1 VTSNAEEQRADPPAP
16 SAPPA
21 TTGRTEGAVSRS
33 MTIILAGNVVP
44 PLAALLSGP
53 ILAQALGVTGR
64 GEVAAAAAPLGL
76 AIALTTFGIPEAVTY
91 VVAHHPRLVR
101 AAARNGFGLIVLA
114 GLLATG
120 ALLAA
125 RPLLTGGDLVIH
137 RLMAVSALAV
147 LPTVLLGVL
156 RGIASGMQRWAQV
169 SLEKVLASGL
179 RIVVLIP
186 LWLTGH
192 LTPFTA
198 TVVLAVMPVMG
209 ALAYIT
215 LPRHLPPRDQDEHG
229 VVSSRSIV
237 RYGSRLW
244 IGTIATVLIARADQ
258 TLMTPLSGAKQL
270 GLYVVAVNLSELPL
284 VIHRAVRDVT
294 FVTDA
299 HRSVDARLTAAARIS
314 TLVSAVAALAL
325 GTSMLWWLPLLF
337 GKEFSASL
345 PVAAILLLAAVIS
358 TPGSI
363 AGAGLS
369 ARGKPGLRSVAL
381 VIVCVLNV
389 SLLVLLLPRWG
400 AMGAAFATLVSL
412 SAMTLLKQLFLHR
425 YCGVRVRDFYGLRRS
440 DVATLRRY
448 AKRVRTA
455 ILRRVLPR
463 RVSR

>member
-1 VTSNAEEQRADPPAP
+1 
-16 SAPPA
+16 
-21 TTGRTEGAVSRS
+21 

-53 ILAQALGVTGR
+53 ILAQALGVSGR
-64 GEVAAAAAPLGL
+64 GQVAAAAAPLGL

-125 RPLLTGGDLVIH
+125 RPLLTGGDIVIY

-179 RIVVLIP
+179 RILVLIP

-209 ALAYIT
+209 ALSYIT
-215 LPRHLPPRDQDEHG
+215 LPRHLPPRAPDEQG
-229 VVSSRSIV
+229 AVSSRSIV

-244 IGTIATVLIARADQ
+244 IGTVATVLIARADQ

-270 GLYVVAVNLSELPL
+270 GLYVVAVNLSELPF

-299 HRSVDARLTAAARIS
+299 HQSHDARLTAAARIT
-314 TLVSAVAALAL
+314 TLVSATAALAL

-345 PVAAILLLAAVIS
+345 PVAAILLLAVVIS

-369 ARGKPGLRSVAL
+369 ARGRPGLRSVAL
-381 VIVCVLNV
+381 VIVSVLNI

-400 AMGAAFATLVSL
+400 AMGAAIATLVSL
-412 SAMTLLKQLFLHR
+412 STQTFLKQFFLHR
-425 YCGVRVRDFYGLRRS
+425 FCGVRVRDFYGLRRS
-440 DVATLRRY
+440 DIATLRRY

-455 ILRRVLPR
+455 VLRRVLPR

>member
-1 VTSNAEEQRADPPAP
+1 VTSSAEEHQADPATP
-16 SAPPA
+16 SAHSA
-21 TTGRTEGAVSRS
+21 TTGRGEGTVSRG
-33 MTIILAGNVVP
+33 MTIVLAGNVVP

-53 ILAQALGVTGR
+53 ILAQALGVAGR

-91 VVAHHPRLVR
+91 AVAHYPSLVR
-101 AAARNGFGLIVLA
+101 TAARNGFGLIVLA
-114 GLLATG
+114 GLLASG

-125 RPLLTGGDLVIH
+125 RPLLSGGDLSIQ

-156 RGIASGMQRWAQV
+156 RGIASGMQRWRQV
-169 SLEKVLASGL
+169 SREKVMASGL
-179 RIVVLIP
+179 RILVLIP

-209 ALAYIT
+209 ALAYVT
-215 LPRHLPPRDQDEHG
+215 LPRHLPPRVQDEDG
-229 VVSSRSIV
+229 VASSRSIV

-258 TLMTPLSGAKQL
+258 TLMTPLSSAKQL
-270 GLYVVAVNLSELPL
+270 GLYVVAVNISELPL
-284 VIHRAVRDVT
+284 VIHRSVRDVT

-299 HRSVDARLTAAARIS
+299 NRSVDTRLTAAARIS
-314 TLVSAVAALAL
+314 TLISGVAALAL

-337 GKEFSASL
+337 GKDFSGAL
-345 PVAAILLLAAVIS
+345 PVAAVLLLAVVIS

-369 ARGKPGLRSVAL
+369 ARGKPGQRSVVL
-381 VIVCVLNV
+381 VIVCVLNL

-400 AMGAAFATLVSL
+400 AMGAAWATLLSL
-412 SAMTLLKQLFLHR
+412 STMTVLKQLLLRRHFGIRL
-425 YCGVRVRDFYGLRRS
+425 RDFYGVRRS
-440 DVATLRRY
+440 DVAILRRY
-448 AKRVRTA
+448 AQRVRA
-455 ILRRVLPR
+455 ALARRVLPR
-463 RVSR
+463 RFSR

>member
-1 VTSNAEEQRADPPAP
+1 MTSNSEEQRADPPAP
-16 SAPPA
+16 SAHSA
-21 TTGRTEGAVSRS
+21 TTGRTDGAVSRS

-53 ILAQALGVTGR
+53 ILAQALGVAGR

-125 RPLLTGGDLVIH
+125 RPWLTGGDLVIH

-179 RIVVLIP
+179 RILVLIP

-215 LPRHLPPRDQDEHG
+215 LPRHLPPREPDEQG
-229 VVSSRSIV
+229 AVSSRSIV

-270 GLYVVAVNLSELPL
+270 GLYVVAVHLSELPL

-345 PVAAILLLAAVIS
+345 PVAAILLLAVVIS

-381 VIVCVLNV
+381 VIVCVLNI

-400 AMGAAFATLVSL
+400 AMGAAFATLISL

-440 DVATLRRY
+440 DMAILRRY
-448 AKRVRTA
+448 AQRVRA
-455 ILRRVLPR
+455 AVVRRVLPR

>member
-1 VTSNAEEQRADPPAP
+1 MTSSDEEQRADPAAP
-16 SAPPA
+16 SAHSA
-21 TTGRTEGAVSRS
+21 TTGRTDGAVSRG
-33 MTIILAGNVVP
+33 MTIVLAGSLVP
-44 PLAALLSGP
+44 PLAALASGP
-53 ILAQALGVTGR
+53 ILAQALGVSGR
-64 GEVAAAAAPLGL
+64 GAVAAAAAPLGL

-91 VVAHHPRLVR
+91 TVAHHPRLVR

-125 RPLLTGGDLVIH
+125 RPLLSGGDLSIQ
-137 RLMAVSALAV
+137 RLMSVSALAV

-156 RGIASGMQRWAQV
+156 RGIASGMQRWRQV
-169 SLEKVLASGL
+169 SREKVLASGL
-179 RIVVLIP
+179 RLLVLIP

-215 LPRHLPPRDQDEHG
+215 LPRHLPPREQDEQG
-229 VVSSRSIV
+229 LASSRSIM

-284 VIHRAVRDVT
+284 VIHRSVRDVT

-299 HRSVDARLTAAARIS
+299 HQSHDARLTAAARIS
-314 TLVSAVAALAL
+314 TLVSGAAALAL

-345 PVAAILLLAAVIS
+345 PVAAILLLAVVIS

-369 ARGKPGLRSVAL
+369 ARGKPGLRSVVL
-381 VIVCVLNV
+381 VIVCVLNI

-400 AMGAAFATLVSL
+400 AMGAAWATLISL
-412 SAMTLLKQLFLHR
+412 STMTVLKQLFLRRHF
-425 YCGVRVRDFYGLRRS
+425 GVPLRDFYGLRRS
-440 DVATLRRY
+440 DVAILHRY
-448 AKRVRTA
+448 AQRMRAV
-455 ILRRVLPR
+455 LVRRVLPR
-463 RVSR
+463 RFSR

>member
-1 VTSNAEEQRADPPAP
+1 MTSSAEEQRADPAAP
-16 SAPPA
+16 SAHSA
-21 TTGRTEGAVSRS
+21 TPGRAEGTVSRG
-33 MTIILAGNVVP
+33 MTIVLAGNVVP

-53 ILAQALGVTGR
+53 VLAQALGVGGR
-64 GEVAAAAAPLGL
+64 GEVAAAMAPLGL

-91 VVAHHPRLVR
+91 AVAQHPRLVR

-125 RPLLTGGDLVIH
+125 RPLLSGGDLGIQG
-137 RLMAVSALAV
+137 LMVVSAFAV

-156 RGIASGMQRWAQV
+156 RGIASGMQRWRQV
-169 SLEKVLASGL
+169 AREKVLASVL
-179 RIVVLIP
+179 RLLVLIP
-186 LWLTGH
+186 LWLTDH

-198 TVVLAVMPVMG
+198 TVVLAVMPAMG

-215 LPRHLPPRDQDEHG
+215 LPRKLPPREQDEQG
-229 VVSSRSIV
+229 LVSGRSIV

-258 TLMTPLSGAKQL
+258 TLMTPLSNAEQL

-299 HRSVDARLTAAARIS
+299 NRSEDTRLTAAARIS
-314 TLVSAVAALAL
+314 TLVSAIAAVAL

-337 GKEFSASL
+337 GEEFSASL
-345 PVAAILLLAAVIS
+345 PVAAILLLAVVIS

-369 ARGKPGLRSVAL
+369 ARGKPGWRSVVL
-381 VIVCVLNV
+381 VIVCVLNIA
-389 SLLVLLLPRWG
+389 LLVLLLPRWG
-400 AMGAAFATLVSL
+400 AMGAAWATLISL
-412 SAMTLLKQLFLHR
+412 STMTLLKQLLMRRHF
-425 YCGVRVRDFYGLRRS
+425 GVPVREFWGLRRS
-440 DVATLRRY
+440 DLAILRRY
-448 AKRVRTA
+448 ARRLRAALV
-455 ILRRVLPR
+455 RRVLPR

>member
-1 VTSNAEEQRADPPAP
+1 MTSSDEEQRADPATP
-16 SAPPA
+16 SAHSA
-21 TTGRTEGAVSRS
+21 TTGRTDGAVSRG
-33 MTIILAGNVVP
+33 MTIILAGSLVP

-53 ILAQALGVTGR
+53 ILAQALGVSGR
-64 GEVAAAAAPLGL
+64 GAVAAAAAPLGL
-76 AIALTTFGIPEAVTY
+76 AIGLTTFGIPEAVTY
-91 VVAHHPRLVR
+91 AVAHHPRLVR

-125 RPLLTGGDLVIH
+125 RPLLSGGDLSIQ
-137 RLMAVSALAV
+137 RLMSVSALAV

-156 RGIASGMQRWAQV
+156 RGIASGMQRWRQV
-169 SLEKVLASGL
+169 SREKVLASGL
-179 RIVVLIP
+179 RLLVLIP

-215 LPRHLPPRDQDEHG
+215 LPRHLPPREQDEQG
-229 VVSSRSIV
+229 AVSSRSIM

-244 IGTIATVLIARADQ
+244 TGTIATVLIARADQ

-284 VIHRAVRDVT
+284 VIHRSVRDVT

-299 HRSVDARLTAAARIS
+299 HQSHDARLTAAARIS
-314 TLVSAVAALAL
+314 TLVCGVAALAL

-345 PVAAILLLAAVIS
+345 PVAAILLLAVVIS

-363 AGAGLS
+363 AGTGLS

-381 VIVCVLNV
+381 VIVCVLNI

-400 AMGAAFATLVSL
+400 AMGAAWATLISL
-412 SAMTLLKQLFLHR
+412 STMTVLKQLFLR
-425 YCGVRVRDFYGLRRS
+425 RLFGVPLRDFYGLRRS
-440 DVATLRRY
+440 DVAILRRY
-448 AKRVRTA
+448 AQRARTA
-455 ILRRVLPR
+455 VARRVLPR
-463 RVSR
+463 RFSR